1 MDFLPSAA
9 ANRRQ
14 NMTALIVP
22 CYHKGKKYI
31 DPLIFF
37 RKVAKN
43 TDIYRERYTR
53 THKNFTVQA
62 RSIQIRCVTNSFSQ
76 QALKTRGS

>member
-1 MDFLPSAA
+1 MFLAQMYNFNNMVMGFLPSAA

-37 RKVAKN
+37 RKWQK
-43 TDIYRERYTR
+43 
-53 THKNFTVQA
+53 
-62 RSIQIRCVTNSFSQ
+62 IQIYI
-76 QALKTRGS
+76 